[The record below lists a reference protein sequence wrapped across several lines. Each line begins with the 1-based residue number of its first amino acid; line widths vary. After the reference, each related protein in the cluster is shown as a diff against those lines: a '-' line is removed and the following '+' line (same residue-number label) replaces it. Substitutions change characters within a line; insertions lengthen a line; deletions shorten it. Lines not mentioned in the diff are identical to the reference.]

1 MEITRAEERIN
12 SLMKFGMQL
21 GLDRI
26 KKLLN
31 LIGNPQNNL
40 RFIHVAGTNG
50 KGSACT
56 MMSSILTQ
64 AGYKTGLFVSPYVT
78 CFRERMQI
86 SGKMIS
92 EEELNNLLNEIMP
105 VVDKM
110 AEEQEFITEFELITA
125 IALKWFSN
133 NNCDIVVLE
142 VGLGGRFDST
152 NVIENPIVSV
162 IMSISFDHTSVLG
175 DKLEQIALEKCGI
188 IKPCSTTVVYPDQN
202 QDALKVIL
210 KVAKEQKNKII
221 IPELSSIN
229 VISSN
234 ISGTKFL
241 YEGIVID
248 LPLVGDYQIKNVSVV
263 LEVVKV
269 LRKHGIKIKNSD
281 IVMGLRNVTNPARFE
296 VLSSNPM
303 VILDGSHN
311 PEGIK
316 SLALTL
322 KQNIKGKR
330 LIAIIGMLK
339 DKDVELSLKIL
350 APLVSEIIAVTPS
363 NPRALSAYDFCK
375 LARKFCDNVIAIE
388 NKQKAVDYLLSKNFD
403 NSCLLVCGSLYLA
416 SELRPIL
423 LKSLK
428 KMQ

>member
-1 MEITRAEERIN
+1 MVTESESKIN

-26 KKLLN
+26 KKLLS
-31 LIGNPQNNL
+31 LIGSPQNNL

-221 IPELSSIN
+221 IPELTSIN
-229 VISSN
+229 VIRH
-234 ISGTKFL
+234 
-241 YEGIVID
+241 
-248 LPLVGDYQIKNVSVV
+248 
-263 LEVVKV
+263 KV
-269 LRKHGIKIKNSD
+269 FI
-281 IVMGLRNVTNPARFE
+281 
-296 VLSSNPM
+296 
-303 VILDGSHN
+303 
-311 PEGIK
+311 
-316 SLALTL
+316 
-322 KQNIKGKR
+322 
-330 LIAIIGMLK
+330 
-339 DKDVELSLKIL
+339 
-350 APLVSEIIAVTPS
+350 
-363 NPRALSAYDFCK
+363 
-375 LARKFCDNVIAIE
+375 
-388 NKQKAVDYLLSKNFD
+388 
-403 NSCLLVCGSLYLA
+403 
-416 SELRPIL
+416 
-423 LKSLK
+423 
-428 KMQ
+428 

>member
-1 MEITRAEERIN
+1 MVTESESKIN

-26 KKLLN
+26 KKLLS
-31 LIGNPQNNL
+31 LIGSPQNNL
-40 RFIHVAGTNG
+40 KFVHVAGTNG
-50 KGSACT
+50 KGSTCAMT
-56 MMSSILTQ
+56 SSILTQ
-64 AGYKTGLFVSPYVT
+64 AGYKTGLFISPYIT

-110 AEEQEFITEFELITA
+110 AEEQEFVTEFELITA

-175 DKLEQIALEKCGI
+175 DKLEQIAFEKCGI
-188 IKPCSTTVVYPDQN
+188 IKPCSKTIIYPDQKEA
-202 QDALKVIL
+202 ALKVIL
-210 KVAKEQKNKII
+210 KVAREQSNRII
-221 IPELSSIN
+221 IPKLSSISI
-229 VISSN
+229 ISSG
-234 ISGTKFL
+234 IFGTKFL
-241 YEGIVID
+241 YDGMTIE

-263 LEVVKV
+263 LEIIKV
-269 LRKHGIKIKNSD
+269 LRENGMKIENNDVILGLKN
-281 IVMGLRNVTNPARFE
+281 VMNPARFE
-296 VLSSNPM
+296 VLSSDPM
-303 VILDGSHN
+303 VVLDGSHN
-311 PEGIK
+311 PDGVK
-316 SLALTL
+316 SLASTL
-322 KQNIKGKR
+322 RQNIKGRR

-339 DKDVELSLKIL
+339 DKDIEPCLKTLS
-350 APLVSEIIAVTPS
+350 PLVSEIIAVTPS
-363 NPRALSAYDFCK
+363 NSRALSSYDLCK
-375 LARKFCDNVIAIE
+375 IAQKFCSNVSAIE
-388 NKQKAVDYLLSKNFD
+388 NKQEAVNYALRRSYNSSGLLI
-403 NSCLLVCGSLYLA
+403 CGSLYLA

-423 LKSLK
+423 IKSLK
-428 KMQ
+428 KIQ